1 MPKAKLPIT
10 KQPGVTRWA
19 WAGVGRQSVHA
30 YSVLPR
36 ALGCL
41 PARCLLRARDDQ
53 PSHRNCKWQLRLASR
68 LASCIKIPRTG
79 SCPGSRPSIAR
90 QSPAWRVGFA
100 TRPHRFPGCILGLS
114 SEHCTHRAP
123 HAATHR
129 LATRGCSGAA
139 DGRVE
144 VLSCGGV
151 CRWRLLP
158 CSCTSPLN
166 IRCSGIAA

>member
-1 MPKAKLPIT
+1 MGLGGGWASI
-10 KQPGVTRWA
+10 GTRVQRTA
-19 WAGVGRQSVHA
+19 SCLGLSAGQ
-30 YSVLPR
+30 VLATSTR
-36 ALGCL
+36 RSTFASQLQMATALGL
-41 PARCLLRARDDQ
+41 ATRELHQNSPDGFVSGV
-53 PSHRNCKWQLRLASR
+53 PPVHR
-68 LASCIKIPRTG
+68 
-79 SCPGSRPSIAR
+79 
-90 QSPAWRVGFA
+90 SPESWRVGFA